1 MEPFANTKKLL
12 TFYTGRNGTAT
23 IVCPSCGLSR
33 EVDAL
38 KSGIARKKINATCR
52 KCESHFQFII
62 EIRTIYRKSVH
73 LVGQCEHLKSHK
85 REVIQVTDLSMDG
98 IGFVHPSPIDL
109 SIGDTLKIAF
119 RLDDQRHS
127 KIHLRAKVTRID
139 GRSIGAEFIASR
151 YEPALGFY
159 LQS

>member
-1 MEPFANTKKLL
+1 MEPLANTKKIL
-12 TFYTGRNGTAT
+12 TFYTGRNGKAN

-38 KSGIARKKINATCR
+38 KLGIARKKIKATCQ
-52 KCESHFQFII
+52 KCKSTFRFTI
-62 EIRTIYRKSVH
+62 EIRTIYRKSVQ

-85 REVIQVTDLSMDG
+85 REVVQISDLSMNG

-109 SIGDTLKIAF
+109 SLGDTLKIGF
-119 RLDDQRHS
+119 RLDDQRNS
-127 KIHLRAKVTRID
+127 KIQLRVKVTRID
-139 GRSIGAEFIASR
+139 GRSIGAEFIGSQ

>member
-1 MEPFANTKKLL
+1 MEPLANTKKLL
-12 TFYTGRNGTAT
+12 TFYTGRNGTAN
-23 IVCPSCGLSR
+23 IVCPSCGLTK

-38 KSGIARKKINATCR
+38 KTGMARKKINATCR
-52 KCESHFQFII
+52 KCKTKFQFTI
-62 EIRTIYRKSVH
+62 EIRTIYRKTVH

-85 REVIQVTDLSMDG
+85 REVIQVSDLSMNG

-109 SIGDTLKIAF
+109 SLGDTLKIAC
-119 RLDDQRHS
+119 RLDDQRNS
-127 KIHLRAKVTRID
+127 KIQLLVKVTRID
-139 GRSIGAEFIASR
+139 GRSIGAEFIGSR